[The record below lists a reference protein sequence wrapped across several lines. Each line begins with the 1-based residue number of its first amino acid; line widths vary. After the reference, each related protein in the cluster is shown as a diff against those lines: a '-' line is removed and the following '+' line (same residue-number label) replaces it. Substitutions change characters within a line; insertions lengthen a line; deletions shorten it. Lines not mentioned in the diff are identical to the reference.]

1 MTWWLPMLSLSFI
14 AAVFFLPAST
24 ADQCEIILLK
34 RCKTRYKE
42 ALSATSNGKE
52 GHCIR
57 LQVCSKGIKT
67 TREI

>member
-34 RCKTRYKE
+34 RCKTGYKE
-42 ALSATSNGKE
+42 ALGATSNDEE

>member
-1 MTWWLPMLSLSFI
+1 MLSLSFI

-24 ADQCEIILLK
+24 VDQCEIKLLG
-34 RCKTRYKE
+34 RCKTGYKE
-42 ALSATSNGKE
+42 ALSAMSNAKE
-52 GHCIR
+52 SHCSR